1 MWGHREKMGAPSFR
15 LVLAKGWQ
23 RRSSSGVI
31 PSEVAP
37 NGARPSRR
45 IGCHRLP
52 HFRNHRPPHR
62 RNAAIL
68 YITDF
73 LLARSLPS
81 KLETFPSDAPVC
93 VFQRRWSR
101 YSSRRLTTDLLVLV
115 GFLSRLRANSLA
127 NS

>member
-81 KLETFPSDAPVC
+81 KLETFPFGCAS
-93 VFQRRWSR
+93 
-101 YSSRRLTTDLLVLV
+101 
-115 GFLSRLRANSLA
+115 LRVPAKMVSIFFA
-127 NS
+127 RADD